1 MTEDKYDTS
10 DGTRRHD
17 DDINARNHDA
27 LEPQPAVEVLEDEAP
42 KAAIGLLANYPDT
55 DETRFLLTPEA
66 CGLIT
71 SGGITMC
78 VEEGAG
84 IDISF
89 PDGAYREYGASIVD
103 RDEALKCPI
112 VLSYAPLR
120 IEDINKMTP
129 GSALLCMMSALLFEP
144 GVIKALLDRNI
155 TLGCL
160 DNMYSHNDEP
170 VFADIIDRI
179 DGAAAIMYAQE
190 NLSYLGGG
198 KGVLLAGIAGV
209 NPCEVLIIGDGT
221 DVYSAAETAL
231 NAGALVTLMNNDV
244 SSLEHARRVL
254 GRGIQTIAIHP
265 RVLFNKVKTA
275 DVILIGTTTR
285 PFEFPKRLSAA
296 MKESAFVLNFKEMH
310 PSVSVPR
317 TLAMGLSNV
326 LVNFFDEMR
335 LKGGLDG
342 MIATTEGVCSG
353 IITYR
358 GKLVDKLV
366 GSYLGMPSVDI
377 SVMLTGRN

>member
-1 MTEDKYDTS
+1 MTHDTFTTGGGVEDRDRKNGST
-10 DGTRRHD
+10 
-17 DDINARNHDA
+17 I
-27 LEPQPAVEVLEDEAP
+27 LETQVQVEVAEEEGNQAV
-42 KAAIGLLANYPDT
+42 IGLVGNYPDT

-71 SGGITMC
+71 SGGLTMC
-78 VEEGAG
+78 IEEGAG

-89 PDGAYREYGASIVD
+89 SDSTYREYGVKVVS
-103 RDEALKCPI
+103 REQALRSPV

-120 IEDINKMTP
+120 VDDVNRMVP
-129 GSALLCMMSALLFEP
+129 GSTLLCMMSSILFDP
-144 GVIKALLDRNI
+144 AVIKALLERRI
-155 TLGCL
+155 TLGCF

-170 VFADIIDRI
+170 VFADIIDRL

-221 DVYSAAETAL
+221 DVCSAAESAL
-231 NAGALVTLMNNDV
+231 KAGAIVTVMNNDV
-244 SSLEHARRVL
+244 SALENARREL
-254 GRGIQTIAIHP
+254 GQGVQTLAIHP

-285 PFEFPKRLSAA
+285 SFELPKRLSAA

-317 TLAMGLSNV
+317 TLAMALSNV

-335 LKGGLDG
+335 LKGGIDG
-342 MIATTEGVCSG
+342 MIATTDGVQSG
-353 IITYR
+353 IVTYR

-366 GSYLGMPSVDI
+366 GSYLSLPSVDI
-377 SVMLTGRN
+377 SVMITGRN

>member
-1 MTEDKYDTS
+1 MTQDKFDPTGS
-10 DGTRRHD
+10 GKGAAGDPLNQTPE
-17 DDINARNHDA
+17 
-27 LEPQPAVEVLEDEAP
+27 LETQVQVEVLEEERP
-42 KAAIGLLANYPDT
+42 KCVIGLVGNYPDT

-71 SGGITMC
+71 SGGLTMC
-78 VEEGAG
+78 MEEGAG

-89 PDGAYREYGASIVD
+89 PDSAYREYGVNIVD
-103 RDEALKCPI
+103 RDEALKCPV

-120 IEDINKMTP
+120 VEDIEKMTP
-129 GSALLCMMSALLFEP
+129 GSALLCMMSPLLFEP
-144 GVIKALLDRNI
+144 GVVKAMLDRKI

-170 VFADIIDRI
+170 VFADIIDCI

-198 KGVLLAGIAGV
+198 KGVLLAGLAGV

-221 DVYSAAETAL
+221 DVCSAARTAM
-231 NAGALVTLMNNDV
+231 NAGAIVTLMNNDV
-244 SSLEHARRVL
+244 SALEHCRRQL
-254 GRGIQTIAIHP
+254 GNGVQTLSIHP

-285 PFEFPKRLSAA
+285 PFELPKRLSAA

-317 TLAMGLSNV
+317 TLAMALSNV
-326 LVNFFDEMR
+326 LVNFLDEMR

-342 MIATTEGVCSG
+342 MIATTDGVQSG
-353 IITYR
+353 IVTYR

-366 GSYLGMPSVDI
+366 GSYLSMPSVDI
-377 SVMLTGRN
+377 SVMITGRN

>member
-1 MTEDKYDTS
+1 MTEDKKDLTGMGQMPTGGNENS
-10 DGTRRHD
+10 SAVHD
-17 DDINARNHDA
+17 
-27 LEPQPAVEVLEDEAP
+27 PQPQVEVVEEEA
-42 KAAIGLLANYPDT
+42 ADCVIGLLGNYPDT

-66 CGLIT
+66 CGMIT
-71 SGGITMC
+71 SGGLTMC
-78 VEEGAG
+78 MEEGAG
-84 IDISF
+84 IDVSF
-89 PDGAYREYGASIVD
+89 PDSSYREFGVRIVD
-103 RDEALKCPI
+103 RSSALKCPV

-120 IEDINKMTP
+120 IDDIERMTP
-129 GSALLCMMSALLFEP
+129 GSALLCMMNPSLFDPAL
-144 GVIKALLDRNI
+144 IKVLLERKI

-221 DVYSAAETAL
+221 EVYSAASTAL
-231 NAGALVTLMNNDV
+231 RAGAIVTVMNNDI
-244 SSLEHARRVL
+244 SALETARKEVGPGVL
-254 GRGIQTIAIHP
+254 TLAIHP

-275 DVILIGTTTR
+275 DVILLGTTTR

-296 MKESAFVLNFKEMH
+296 MKENAFALNFKEMH

-326 LVNFFDEMR
+326 LVNFLDEMR

-342 MIATTEGVCSG
+342 MIATTDGVQSG
-353 IITYR
+353 IVTYR
-358 GKLVDKLV
+358 GKLVDKLI
-366 GSYLGMPSVDI
+366 GSYLSLPSVDI
-377 SVMLTGRN
+377 SVMITGRN